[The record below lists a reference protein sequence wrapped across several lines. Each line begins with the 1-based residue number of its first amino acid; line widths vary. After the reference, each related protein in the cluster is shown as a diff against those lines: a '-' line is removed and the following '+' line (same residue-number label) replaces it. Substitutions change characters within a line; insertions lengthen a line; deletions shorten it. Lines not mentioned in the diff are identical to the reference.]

1 MPRGCV
7 SDAAPEA
14 RTREAEARTREA
26 EADDQ
31 TLARGAVASEH
42 LLPAAL
48 VEAPSSAAAAAAA
61 DPDDGLGGSDPDED
75 DVVLFALLEDNDDGG
90 ALSDSLGEE
99 DLADFAGPDARGRY
113 SATVTPE
120 DDDERRHLDAL
131 ASRKPGDV
139 WAMYQ
144 QGTGLPRSYA
154 MLLAPDARLR
164 VNDRPARW
172 RVAYL
177 SARDRADWRARGRRG
192 DGGGGESP
200 GGAGVFWQTEGDSEV
215 WGCKDGYWSGWVLGA
230 CLDREFSHP
239 ASVSAAAAD
248 EIVDAARRHARRF
261 FNRHRVLWRPGDDLL
276 IPNRP
281 LRSKFLNPPGDRTLA
296 TPAAVVV
303 PRVGQV
309 WTMTW
314 LRKKTSSSDAYGTR
328 ARKLGATEK
337 KKRRRVVAPDG
348 ETLHLVP
355 EDIVVVREV
364 RTEDEASM
372 PASVANAPGAWVREG
387 WRLSAATFTVE
398 RLEETPTPAAAEDEE
413 QGERT
418 EETASSRRFA
428 ATGERFDGCWFQDF
442 DYQVPVFERA
452 LSGVPENA
460 SESGRREVL
469 RLDALALEVML
480 EDGYDAFS
488 DLDSEEEEGG
498 GTKNTK
504 GERAAKMM
512 KREKPVKPPRKIC
525 RPPKRVSSP
534 TPSRSIEKYP
544 RCEGCGETEWH
555 FSSAAPGEPDLGAPV
570 VIRCDDASCASR
582 FGGGSSRSRACW
594 WHPQCIA
601 PGHVP
606 GDAHVALRLA
616 LRSEPSSRD
625 RALWFLCASPTS
637 PTPTRGEPASA
648 APSRGS
654 SANGTAPNISARLGG
669 RCSSRA
675 RGKPRRRGLILIS
688 ARGSPRSAG

>member
-1 MPRGCV
+1 
-7 SDAAPEA
+7 
-14 RTREAEARTREA
+14 
-26 EADDQ
+26 
-31 TLARGAVASEH
+31 
-42 LLPAAL
+42 
-48 VEAPSSAAAAAAA
+48 
-61 DPDDGLGGSDPDED
+61 
-75 DVVLFALLEDNDDGG
+75 
-90 ALSDSLGEE
+90 
-99 DLADFAGPDARGRY
+99 
-113 SATVTPE
+113 
-120 DDDERRHLDAL
+120 
-131 ASRKPGDV
+131 
-139 WAMYQ
+139 MYQ

-172 RVAYL
+172 RDTRGAREDDEATAAAASLPAARARAEGRCGGARTGIGAGGCWARASTASSRTPRPSRRRRRRCRGATRDGCFIPNRRPRAPNPRDAGGGRRPEGRPGVDDDVAAQEDVL
-177 SARDRADWRARGRRG
+177 LGRARG
-192 DGGGGESP
+192 
-200 GGAGVFWQTEGDSEV
+200 
-215 WGCKDGYWSGWVLGA
+215 
-230 CLDREFSHP
+230 
-239 ASVSAAAAD
+239 
-248 EIVDAARRHARRF
+248 
-261 FNRHRVLWRPGDDLL
+261 
-276 IPNRP
+276 
-281 LRSKFLNPPGDRTLA
+281 
-296 TPAAVVV
+296 
-303 PRVGQV
+303 
-309 WTMTW
+309 
-314 LRKKTSSSDAYGTR
+314 R
-328 ARKLGATEK
+328 ARKLGATGK

-387 WRLSAATFTVE
+387 WRLSAATSSGSTG
-398 RLEETPTPAAAEDEE
+398 AAPGD
-413 QGERT
+413 
-418 EETASSRRFA
+418 ASSRRFA

-480 EDGYDAFS
+480 EDARA
-488 DLDSEEEEGG
+488 EEEEGG

-594 WHPQCIA
+594 WHPQCARACEDGIEA
-601 PGHVP
+601 P
-606 GDAHVALRLA
+606 R
-616 LRSEPSSRD
+616 
-625 RALWFLCASPTS
+625 
-637 PTPTRGEPASA
+637 
-648 APSRGS
+648 
-654 SANGTAPNISARLGG
+654 
-669 RCSSRA
+669 
-675 RGKPRRRGLILIS
+675 PRRRRVATPRRRRRRAGR
-688 ARGSPRSAG
+688 ARMAQPQTFRRVWGGDARRVRGGNRGGGASYL